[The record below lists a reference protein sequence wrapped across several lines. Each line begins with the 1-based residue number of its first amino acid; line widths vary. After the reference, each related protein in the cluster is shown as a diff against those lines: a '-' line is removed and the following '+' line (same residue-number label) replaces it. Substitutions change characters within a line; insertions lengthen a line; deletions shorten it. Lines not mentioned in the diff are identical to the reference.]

1 MIIKKININDFTEI
15 RISKDVINGTA
26 FIQIKIWEKIDN
38 QFKPT
43 NKPIVLKD
51 RALMELI
58 GGLELSKYLESN
70 INGSA

>member
-51 RALMELI
+51 KALMDLI

-70 INGSA
+70 INGLA

>member
-26 FIQIKIWEKIDN
+26 FIQIKIWEKIDS

-51 RALMELI
+51 RALIELI
-58 GGLELSKYLESN
+58 GGLELSKYLESD
-70 INGSA
+70 INGLA

>member
-1 MIIKKININDFTEI
+1 MY
-15 RISKDVINGTA
+15 RIA

-51 RALMELI
+51 RALIELI

-70 INGSA
+70 INGMA

>member
-58 GGLELSKYLESN
+58 GGLKLSKYLESN
-70 INGSA
+70 INGLA

>member
-70 INGSA
+70 INGLA

>member
-51 RALMELI
+51 RALIELI

-70 INGSA
+70 INGLA